1 MYSRRS
7 QVWRWGETMKHTLAV
22 LVENKP
28 GVLMRV
34 AGLFARRGFNIAS
47 ITVGVT
53 DNPQVSRM
61 TIVVHEDSHS
71 LEQVSKQLS
80 KLVNVLKVAALDEEE
95 SVSRE
100 LALIKVRCDPSMRVN
115 LLNMVNV
122 FRAKVV
128 DVARDSCIVEC
139 TGDERK
145 IDALLELLREF
156 DIKEVVRTG
165 RIALNRG
172 ARTIEDEV
180 SQRTGGAEPW
190 LTSTTNLTGISGS

>member
-1 MYSRRS
+1 M
-7 QVWRWGETMKHTLAV
+7 
-22 LVENKP
+22 ENKP

-47 ITVGVT
+47 ITVGIT
-53 DNPQVSRM
+53 DNPQISRM
-61 TIVVHEDSHS
+61 TIVVHEDVHS

-80 KLVNVLKVAALDEEE
+80 KLVNVLKVAEMDEEE

-100 LALIKVRCDPSMRVN
+100 LALIKVRCDPTMRVN

-122 FRAKVV
+122 FRAKIV

-156 DIKEVVRTG
+156 DVQEVVRTG
-165 RIALNRG
+165 KIALNRG
-172 ARTIEDEV
+172 ARTIQDEV
-180 SQRTGGAEPW
+180 TQKTGGAEPW
-190 LTSTTNLTGISGS
+190 LTSSMNLTGISGS